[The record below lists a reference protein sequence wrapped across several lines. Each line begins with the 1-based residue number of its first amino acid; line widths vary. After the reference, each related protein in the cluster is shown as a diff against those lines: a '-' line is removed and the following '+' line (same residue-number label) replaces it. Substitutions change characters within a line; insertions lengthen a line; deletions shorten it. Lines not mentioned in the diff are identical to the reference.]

1 MIVFSK
7 TFRSAALALVLLG
20 AIGCANRPPALN
32 CAAKP
37 ATVTAGG
44 TATINTNAVDP
55 DRRDQNRLSY
65 SWSSSAGS
73 VKESDGGKSAVF
85 DSSGLQP
92 GTYSVT
98 AEVRDRK
105 HTVKCAVDVVVS
117 KDKKA
122 PIASCQPSTVRVTE
136 GSSTTLRVSAS
147 DPNNDPLSY
156 SWSVGGRAVDN
167 NQPQF
172 VFGTAGRSAGS
183 HSARVTVTDSDGMT
197 ADCEFA
203 VVVERKPNRNPTVT
217 LTVDKTDVTAGD
229 TITAKVRASDP
240 DNDPIAYSWK
250 VDGQARPA
258 TGSQLSLKTSGMSGG
273 RHTISVTVTDDR
285 GGSATE
291 TKSFSVREQITIQM
305 SGSRPNNVAKA
316 QLDEVALKLQQNP
329 QLRAS
334 ITGHT
339 DDRGSESGNQK
350 MGQRRGDAAKDYL
363 VTQHSIPG
371 NRIST
376 GSAGE
381 SQPVADNKTA
391 EGRSEN
397 RRVVVELYAP

>member
-7 TFRSAALALVLLG
+7 TFRSAALALALLG
-20 AIGCANRPPALN
+20 AVGCANRPPVLN

-37 ATVTAGG
+37 VTVTPGG
-44 TATINTNAVDP
+44 TATVNSNASDP
-55 DRRDQNRLSY
+55 DRRDQDRLSY
-65 SWSSSAGS
+65 SWSSSAGR
-73 VKESDGGKSAVF
+73 VTESDSGESAVF

-92 GTYSVT
+92 GTYTVT

-105 HTVKCAVDVVVS
+105 HTVKCAVDVVVA

-122 PIASCQPSTVRVTE
+122 PTVSCQPSTVRVAE
-136 GSSTTLRVSAS
+136 GGSATLRASAS

-156 SWSVGGRAVDN
+156 SWSVDGRAVDN
-167 NQPQF
+167 NQAQF

-183 HSARVTVTDSDGMT
+183 HTARVSVTDSDGMSSN
-197 ADCEFA
+197 CEFA
-203 VVVERKPNRNPTVT
+203 VVVERKANRNPTVT
-217 LTVDKTDVTAGD
+217 LTVDKTEVTAGD
-229 TITAKVRASDP
+229 TITAKVTASDP
-240 DNDPIAYSWK
+240 DNDPITYSWK
-250 VDGQARPA
+250 VDGQARPE
-258 TGSQLSLKTSGMSGG
+258 TGSQLSLNTSGLSGG
-273 RHTISVTVTDDR
+273 RHTVSVTVTDDR
-285 GGSATE
+285 GGSTTE
-291 TKSFSVREQITIQM
+291 TRSFSVRERITIQM

-339 DDRGSESGNQK
+339 DGRGSESGNQK
-350 MGQRRGDAAKDYL
+350 MGQRRADAAKDYL
-363 VTQHSIPG
+363 VTQHSISG
-371 NRIST
+371 DRIST

-391 EGRSEN
+391 DGRDEN